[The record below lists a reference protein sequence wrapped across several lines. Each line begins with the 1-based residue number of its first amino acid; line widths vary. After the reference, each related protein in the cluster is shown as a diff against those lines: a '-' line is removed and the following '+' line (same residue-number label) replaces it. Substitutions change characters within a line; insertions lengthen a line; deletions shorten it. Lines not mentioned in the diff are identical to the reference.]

1 MGLDFINRI
10 IRTSL
15 LLGALIF
22 IFGSY
27 YFDWQYS
34 MGIFAGMLWGSANL
48 WFIRQFMV
56 SYLTTGER
64 DAKKL
69 AIIAVIK
76 FPVLYLAGFFL
87 LWFNLFPVLSFV
99 IGFTLIFVVIVLK
112 ALGKLVTEGGFKNFN
127 LVERRV
133 KG

>member
-27 YFDWQYS
+27 YYDWQYS
-34 MGIFAGMLWGSANL
+34 LGIFAGLLWGSANL
-48 WFIRQFMV
+48 WFIRQFV
-56 SYLTTGER
+56 VGYITNKER
-64 DAKKL
+64 KPGNL
-69 AIIAVIK
+69 AIIAIFK
-76 FPVLYLAGFFL
+76 FPVLYLAGFLL
-87 LWFNLFPVLSFV
+87 LWLDIFPVFSFV
-99 IGFTLIFVVIVLK
+99 IGFSLIFVVIVLK